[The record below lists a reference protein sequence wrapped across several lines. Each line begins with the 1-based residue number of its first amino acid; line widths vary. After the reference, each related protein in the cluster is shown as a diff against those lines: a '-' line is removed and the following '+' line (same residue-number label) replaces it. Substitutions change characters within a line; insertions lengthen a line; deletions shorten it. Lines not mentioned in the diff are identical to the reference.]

1 MRPQRTG
8 PAYSLS
14 DRRWVT
20 RPRLIRYLSDLQESG
35 GFGATAYF
43 PPGRIEAGRSS
54 GTAEDGLRS
63 RIESVAADIGESE
76 TGLALFAGEE
86 RIVAVVPPFP
96 LDADG
101 GIAEGVELGPIAELF
116 NRDLLVA
123 VVLLRLGRYAV
134 GVVGGDRLVASKTD
148 SRYVK
153 SRHRAGGSSQ
163 RRFERS
169 RERLVRELF
178 DKTCRVFKDVVSP
191 YADRID
197 YVLMGGERHTL
208 RAFVQRCDGLRA
220 LESKTFRRVL
230 PVDRPGQEALESA
243 PVDIWKSRVDV
254 FNGS

>member
-1 MRPQRTG
+1 MTG
-8 PAYSLS
+8 
-14 DRRWVT
+14 
-20 RPRLIRYLSDLQESG
+20 PRLIRYLSDLQESG
-35 GFGATAYF
+35 EFGATAYF
-43 PPGRIEAGRSS
+43 PPGRIEASRSL
-54 GTAEDGLRS
+54 GTTEDGLRS
-63 RIESVAADIGESE
+63 RIESVAAEVGDSE

-96 LDADG
+96 IAAAV
-101 GIAEGVELGPIAELF
+101 GITEGVDLGPISELL

-134 GVVGGDRLVASKTD
+134 GVVRGDRLVASKTD

-178 DKTCRVFKDVVSP
+178 DKTCRVFRDVASP
-191 YADRID
+191 YAGRID

-220 LESKTFRRVL
+220 LESKTLGRVL
-230 PVDRPGQEALESA
+230 PVDRPGQKALESA

-254 FNGS
+254 FSAG